1 MAIEIK
7 PRLLICG
14 ASAYPRR
21 IDFMRFRQ
29 IVDNVNLAIF
39 NEINY
44 KLTNKKGYTPEDIIT
59 EYESKKCYLM
69 ADMAHIAGLVA
80 AKLHQNPISYCDIVT
95 STTHKT
101 LRGTRGGII
110 LTDKKDIIEKI
121 NKAVFPGVQGGP
133 LEHIIA
139 AKAVC
144 FGEALKPE
152 FIEYQQ
158 QVVSNARTLA
168 TQLID
173 NKINVVSGGT
183 DNHIVL
189 LDLRGTNITGL
200 ELEQRLHSVGITT
213 NKNAI
218 PFDNQKKTIT
228 SGVRLGTPALTTRG
242 MKEDEMIII
251 ANLITMAIK
260 DFENQKEYIKEQV
273 GILCKDFPLKV

>member
-44 KLTNKKGYTPEDIIT
+44 KLTNKEGYTPEDIIT